1 VEVAGR
7 DPALDHQVDHGVV
20 DLGRT
25 QSAGVGKFPL
35 RDHPLERARGG
46 PPVSAGLALG
56 AAGPSGAAGVL
67 VTVHERLGY
76 AFLIV
81 LAAGLVLALLA
92 VRDVRRLPT
101 VRAYLWLAVA
111 ALVLQGIAGEGLHL
125 MYGPL
130 ALVSLPLTV
139 LFARGWAPRREAWT
153 FAAGFLV
160 ALLLAIRALMTG

>member
-1 VEVAGR
+1 
-7 DPALDHQVDHGVV
+7 
-20 DLGRT
+20 
-25 QSAGVGKFPL
+25 
-35 RDHPLERARGG
+35 
-46 PPVSAGLALG
+46 
-56 AAGPSGAAGVL
+56 VL
-67 VTVHERLGY
+67 VTVHQRLGY
-76 AFLIV
+76 ALLAV
-81 LAAGLVLALLA
+81 LVVGLVLALLA

-111 ALVLQGIAGEGLHL
+111 ALVLQGIVGISLLLVGERPAQGLHV

>member
-1 VEVAGR
+1 M
-7 DPALDHQVDHGVV
+7 
-20 DLGRT
+20 
-25 QSAGVGKFPL
+25 SAG
-35 RDHPLERARGG
+35 
-46 PPVSAGLALG
+46 SALG

-67 VTVHERLGY
+67 VTVHQRLGY
-76 AFLIV
+76 ALLIV

-92 VRDVRRLPT
+92 VRDPRRLPT

-111 ALVLQGIAGEGLHL
+111 ALVVQGIAGVSLLFAGQRPSAGLHL

-153 FAAGFLV
+153 FAAGFLM
-160 ALLLAIRALMTG
+160 ALLLAFRALTTG

>member
-1 VEVAGR
+1 MSAAAVA
-7 DPALDHQVDHGVV
+7 
-20 DLGRT
+20 
-25 QSAGVGKFPL
+25 
-35 RDHPLERARGG
+35 
-46 PPVSAGLALG
+46 
-56 AAGPSGAAGVL
+56 AAADPSGAAGVL
-67 VTVHERLGY
+67 VTVHQRLGY
-76 AFLIV
+76 ALLAV
-81 LAAGLVLALLA
+81 LVVGLVLALLA

-111 ALVLQGIAGEGLHL
+111 ALVLQGIAGISLLLVGERPAEGLHVV
-125 MYGPL
+125 YGPL